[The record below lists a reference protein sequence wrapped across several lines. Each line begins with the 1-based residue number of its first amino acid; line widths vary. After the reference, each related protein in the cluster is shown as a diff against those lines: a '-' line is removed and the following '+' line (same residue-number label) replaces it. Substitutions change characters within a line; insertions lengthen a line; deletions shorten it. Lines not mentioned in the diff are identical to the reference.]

1 MNLDDLDSGKDG
13 DGGDMQKMLE
23 GMMAQLMSKDILF
36 DPLKELSSKVRRRYL
51 LLGPLNNGLCKFR
64 VIVP

>member
-1 MNLDDLDSGKDG
+1 LNVDDLDLGKDG

-36 DPLKELSSKVRRRYL
+36 DPLKELGSKVRRRYL
-51 LLGPLNNGLCKFR
+51 LLGPLKNGSCKFR